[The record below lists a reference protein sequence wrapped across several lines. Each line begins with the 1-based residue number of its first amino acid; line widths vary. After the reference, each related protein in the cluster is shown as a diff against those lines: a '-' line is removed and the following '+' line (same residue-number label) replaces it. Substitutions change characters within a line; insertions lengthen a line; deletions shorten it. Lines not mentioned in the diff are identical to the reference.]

1 MSLLR
6 ASIIALGCLLFL
18 TCGASTQAGPDSEAP
33 SDEAVKLLL
42 GQIDQAMVQYE
53 QLIRHQTVIFG
64 YSDNVGVDR
73 QLLELWR
80 TLKAE
85 ISKNPQRFNSS
96 RGFDVVVTVD
106 DASRNAVLI
115 AKLAATEILEQVRT
129 GKGAANTDVLSRLMQ
144 EADACGSSFL
154 EASKSAAEL
163 YTSYLRWQDAIP
175 KNPTTPAPTSKPA
188 PKKAL

>member
-1 MSLLR
+1 MSFLR
-6 ASIIALGCLLFL
+6 ASVALGCLLFL
-18 TCGASTQAGPDSEAP
+18 SCGASTQEGPASEAP
-33 SDEAVKLLL
+33 SNEAVKLLL
-42 GQIDQAMVQYE
+42 GQIDQAMGQYE

-64 YSDNVGVDR
+64 NSDNAGVDR

-115 AKLAATEILEQVRT
+115 AKLAATEMLEQTRT
-129 GKGAANTDVLSRLMQ
+129 GKGAANTEVLSRLMQ
-144 EADACGSSFL
+144 EADACGSSL
-154 EASKSAAEL
+154 LKASESAAEL

-175 KNPTTPAPTSKPA
+175 KNQTPPAAASKPGA
-188 PKKAL
+188 ASL